1 MWIMSKTRAKRRARA
16 WNSTPASPSRGSA
29 PRHRATIRSISRDVS
44 ACTKA
49 YAAPGYLRD
58 DRRLAPEHQH
68 EVLHRRARR
77 AFAEIVEFGDE
88 QRLAARLVGEHVDLD
103 VVGPVQRFRLDA
115 RGVFAVHHMEM
126 LLAPVVLFEDS
137 AEVGGFRL
145 ARESGG
151 MQRQGAQH
159 PLAEVAHRGL
169 EDRPRAQA
177 GIELDF
183 GHVLVLELKP
193 VELERRR
200 LARLI
205 GLDHR
210 LAAARIAADRADR
223 NAFVLGD

>member
-1 MWIMSKTRAKRRARA
+1 
-16 WNSTPASPSRGSA
+16 
-29 PRHRATIRSISRDVS
+29 
-44 ACTKA
+44 
-49 YAAPGYLRD
+49 
-58 DRRLAPEHQH
+58 
-68 EVLHRRARR
+68 
-77 AFAEIVEFGDE
+77 
-88 QRLAARLVGEHVDLD
+88 
-103 VVGPVQRFRLDA
+103 
-115 RGVFAVHHMEM
+115 MEM

-145 ARESGG
+145 ARQSVE
-151 MQRQGAQH
+151 MQRHADQH
-159 PLAEVAHRGL
+159 PLAEVADRGL
-169 EDRPRAQA
+169 EDRPRGQA

-223 NAFVLGD
+223 DGLVLGDHAGIHQRAQKRDRAGRMAARIADLAGFGDRLPLPRDELRKAIGPAGRDPMGGRGVDHAGRVRAHGVDETRRLFGRLVRQAKDHDIDFAVELLLGGRVLARLGRQD